1 MYDDEYPTCAKTY
14 ATFRVYPGNMD
25 PTSVSERLGIEPTRS
40 LTKGELAEGS
50 FGSPKIASI
59 NAWFLGSRG
68 EVESKDVRRHLDW
81 LLDALTPKAEA
92 IRALHKAGCKMDIFC
107 YWLSRSGHGGP
118 IISPVQMARF
128 AELNLALGFD
138 FYGPFEEAGG

>member
-1 MYDDEYPTCAKTY
+1 MYNDEYSTCAKTY
-14 ATFRVYPGNMD
+14 ATFRIYPGDMD
-25 PTSVSERLGIEPTRS
+25 PAAVTERLGIEPTSWQR
-40 LTKGELAEGS
+40 KGELADAP
-50 FGSPKIASI
+50 FGRPKMVSI

-68 EVESKDVRRHLDW
+68 VVESMDVRRHLDW
-81 LLDALTPKAEA
+81 LLDVLTPKAEA
-92 IRALHKAGCKMDIFC
+92 IRALYQAGCKMDIFC

-128 AELNLALGFD
+128 AELNLELGFD